1 MTKKRTHLMI
11 MILLLLVVLG
21 ILYHMHGG
29 KVVRVER
36 YEEPVVPMTPPA
48 ISPPVVSPGAQI
60 TPMGVMGAS
69 RRLIVGDVP
78 MTSVSGIER
87 GPKEID
93 AIDRFWNPLRYPMR
107 NDYFYEQNWYPELNL
122 PFQVIGGGAR
132 NGPTL
137 GGTQIPIANPNQPL
151 SVSNANIAPV
161 NITTRGPRGQ
171 PQQVGIIYKL
181 NASPNEY
188 LPLFGMKEYP
198 NSNHY
203 LYYTVMGHNSNIKVP
218 VFGSRRMDEIGN
230 NDLVRVQGQSEPYR
244 VSIYESN
251 FPQYVPY
258 L

>member
-1 MTKKRTHLMI
+1 MITKKNTYFMI
-11 MILLLLVVLG
+11 VILLLLVVLG

-29 KVVRVER
+29 KAIASSKMVEK
-36 YEEPVVPMTPPA
+36 YEEVGPAPVAPPPVVPMAT
-48 ISPPVVSPGAQI
+48 
-60 TPMGVMGAS
+60 
-69 RRLIVGDVP
+69 
-78 MTSVSGIER
+78 VSGIER
-87 GPKEID
+87 NPKEID

-107 NDYFYEQNWYPELNL
+107 NDYFYEQNWYPELSL
-122 PFQVIGGGAR
+122 PFQVIGGGYR

-137 GGTQIPIANPNQPL
+137 GGTQVPISNPNQPL
-151 SVSNANIAPV
+151 LVSDANIAPV

-171 PQQVGIIYKL
+171 PQQVGIIYKI

-203 LYYTVMGHNSNIKVP
+203 LYYTVMGNNSNIKVP
-218 VFGSRRMDEIGN
+218 VYGSRRMDELGN
-230 NDLVRVQGQSEPYR
+230 NDLVRVQGQTEPYR
-244 VSIYESN
+244 VTIYESN

>member
-1 MTKKRTHLMI
+1 MPPKRFVNKKNTYLMI
-11 MILLLLVVLG
+11 VILLLLVVLG

-29 KVVRVER
+29 RAIRVER
-36 YEEPVVPMTPPA
+36 YEEPAPAPMIVT
-48 ISPPVVSPGAQI
+48 SPPMATI
-60 TPMGVMGAS
+60 
-69 RRLIVGDVP
+69 
-78 MTSVSGIER
+78 SGIER

-107 NDYFYEQNWYPELNL
+107 NDYFYEQNWYPELSL

-137 GGTQIPIANPNQPL
+137 GGTQVPIANPNQPL
-151 SVSNANIAPV
+151 LVSDANIAPV

-218 VFGSRRMDEIGN
+218 VFGSRRNDELGN
-230 NDLVRVQGQSEPYR
+230 NDLVRVQGQTEPYR
-244 VSIYESN
+244 VTIYESN